1 MVLQDFTFRQSQRSS
16 RKKIFLFTHQQVRFA
31 ANVQVVTRDC
41 GERGGSAR
49 RGRGRGVCPPPGALM
64 MHATRPALATPER
77 SWEASRAELDRT
89 HNRIASLTA
98 GLHLPARGAAWQLS
112 ASPERR
118 PGSANAE
125 REVRA
130 WVSALPRAAVEVAPS
145 AISSAVTAS
154 SIAPGETEDAAFWRS
169 ESQRMAS
176 KADKLLRELELCKGA
191 RDAAQRRAD
200 EAAAAAETAARAC
213 DDMKGLAAGAVRGD
227 GSREALS
234 DDPPAGPAAP
244 VWWARRMQNLKD
256 RVALACVRNAWHV
269 WTTRTRRSY
278 LYCVKNGSLYGASAA
293 RVAAA
298 STPRQTD
305 VVRRHDQPERP
316 ALSVVPSSPP
326 SQAGYADIAATKG
339 TRESPRWEAKR
350 PTGDDWRPYG
360 ARVAGTLSPAEEE
373 QVRSVPEVG
382 VPLTPA
388 PSLAAPAQAFIT
400 ATERLSW
407 QHTAATTSENSG
419 RSAMAHRQWLGGGVA
434 RTQQHPPTS
443 PSELPQTQRWA
454 LLHPTHSKDVA
465 LAQTAAEHSEMLG
478 AAQRRAEQHLVDV
491 RRRLRSLS
499 D

>member
-1 MVLQDFTFRQSQRSS
+1 
-16 RKKIFLFTHQQVRFA
+16 
-31 ANVQVVTRDC
+31 
-41 GERGGSAR
+41 
-49 RGRGRGVCPPPGALM
+49 M

-213 DDMKGLAAGAVRGD
+213 DAMKGLAAGAVRGD

-244 VWWARRMQNLKD
+244 VWWATRMQNLKD

-388 PSLAAPAQAFIT
+388 PSPAAPAQAFIT